1 MVHTGG
7 VEIEI
12 SGDVIRLGQL
22 LKFANVVTD
31 GVEAKALIASGA
43 VSVDGEPETRRGRQV
58 STGSLVEVDLPQGLQ
73 ELRVVPEDPSPDSD
87 EAGRDRHEPDS
98 DRAALPTSGRR
109 QGGLAGAMPRTP
121 RWLRH

>member
-1 MVHTGG
+1 

-58 STGSLVEVDLPQGLQ
+58 STGSLVEIDLPQGLQ
-73 ELRVVPEDPSPDSD
+73 ELRVVPQDPSPDGD
-87 EAGRDRHEPDS
+87 ETGGDRHEPDS
-98 DRAALPTSGRR
+98 DNDALPSSGRR
-109 QGGLAGAMPRTP
+109 PGGLAGAMPRTP